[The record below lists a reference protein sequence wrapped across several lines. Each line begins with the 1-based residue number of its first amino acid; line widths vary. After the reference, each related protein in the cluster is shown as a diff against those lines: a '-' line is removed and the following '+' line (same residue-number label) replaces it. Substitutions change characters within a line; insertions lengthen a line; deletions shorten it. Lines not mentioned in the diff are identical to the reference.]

1 VDEPSASPGTGQQ
14 SFFARL
20 LIPPIAALQFLTV
33 APPIVRRMFTSQEMG
48 RAVGWFPLVGA
59 LLGGILAG
67 LDWALIRILPDGIA
81 AVLVLAA
88 SVVATGALH
97 LDGFLDACD
106 GLFGG
111 HTPEKRLEIM
121 RDERVGAFGLTGG
134 VLLLLLKWSALA
146 AASQRVAALALTLTL
161 SRWAISV
168 AIVSAPYAREKG
180 LGRAMKD
187 HAGKAQLA
195 LSTIVA
201 LVVAVLAGR
210 WLGLLALGLAALT
223 TWLAVRFALSRVP
236 GLTGDLYG
244 AVSELVEA
252 VVLLVFV
259 AGVTL

>member
-1 VDEPSASPGTGQQ
+1 MNEPSAAPGAGQQ
-14 SFFARL
+14 GILARL

-33 APPIVRRMFTSQEMG
+33 APPAVHRMFTSQEMG

-67 LDWALIRILPDGIA
+67 LNWALIQILPDGVA

-97 LDGFLDACD
+97 FDGFLDACD

-111 HTPEKRLEIM
+111 YTPEKRLEIM
-121 RDERVGAFGLTGG
+121 RDERVGAFGLAGG

-146 AASQRVAALALTLTL
+146 AASQRAAALILAWTL
-161 SRWAISV
+161 SRWAISL
-168 AIVSAPYAREKG
+168 AIVSAPYAREQG

-187 HAGKAQLA
+187 HMGKAQIA

-201 LVVAVLAGR
+201 LVVALLAGR
-210 WLGLLALGLAALT
+210 WLGLLALALAALT
-223 TWLAVRFALSRVP
+223 TWLVARFTRTRIP

-244 AVSELVEA
+244 AISELVEA
-252 VVLLVFV
+252 VVLLIFV
-259 AGVTL
+259 AGAAL